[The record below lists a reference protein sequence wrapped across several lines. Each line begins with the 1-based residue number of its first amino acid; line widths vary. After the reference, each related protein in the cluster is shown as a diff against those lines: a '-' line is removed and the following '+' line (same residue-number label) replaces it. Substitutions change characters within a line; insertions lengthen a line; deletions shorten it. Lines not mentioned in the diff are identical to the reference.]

1 MLVRRYRENISNAWL
16 LKISQFDKIPF
27 WVLLIGSS
35 YISQNSSVTSKYL
48 AICLEKFTMQN
59 RLAFIEIQ
67 KNSMEHLYYRFGRG
81 SGAVTPIGN
90 YRKSDELSESIIV
103 F

>member
-1 MLVRRYRENISNAWL
+1 
-16 LKISQFDKIPF
+16 
-27 WVLLIGSS
+27 VLLIGSS
-35 YISQNSSVTSKYL
+35 YLSQNSSVTSKYL
-48 AICLEKFTMQN
+48 AICLKKFTMQN

-67 KNSMEHLYYRFGRG
+67 KNPMEHLYYRFGRG
-81 SGAVTPIGN
+81 SGEVTPIGN